1 MIIQKSW
8 GFEYPGPFELVSL
21 YQMYSSLIHVTAL
34 DSSVD
39 FFPRCQRQKKT
50 LFWLRSW
57 WHARLWW
64 KRLCLNWV
72 FRTLMA
78 WLSFCSPTSLMLGLC
93 RGRLLKNEQ
102 MITDSKSTVSSTCLR
117 FVDLSKS
124 FKRCH
129 AQRST
134 SKDGVFKVHNSV
146 APPEEEVRI
155 PTRIVNLGMQ
165 QWQT

>member
-1 MIIQKSW
+1 M
-8 GFEYPGPFELVSL
+8 
-21 YQMYSSLIHVTAL
+21 
-34 DSSVD
+34 
-39 FFPRCQRQKKT
+39 KKT
-50 LFWLRSW
+50 VPQLGISHIDGLTFLLLTNITD
-57 WHARLWW
+57 AGFVQGPG
-64 KRLCLNWV
+64 CLK
-72 FRTLMA
+72 
-78 WLSFCSPTSLMLGLC
+78 
-93 RGRLLKNEQ
+93 KNEQ
-102 MITDSKSTVSSTCLR
+102 IITDSRPTVSSTCVR

-165 QWQT
+165 Q